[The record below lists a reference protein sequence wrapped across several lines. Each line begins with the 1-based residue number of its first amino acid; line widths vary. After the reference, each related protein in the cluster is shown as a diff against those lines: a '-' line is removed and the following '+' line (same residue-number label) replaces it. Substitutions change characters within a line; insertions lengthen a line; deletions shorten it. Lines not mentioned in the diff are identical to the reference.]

1 MKLLVD
7 ENLSARVAAM
17 LRDGGHDAVH
27 VTAIGLGSTDD
38 EVILRAAAHDGSI
51 VS

>member
-17 LRDGGHDAVH
+17 LRDGGHDEVH
-27 VTAIGLGSTDD
+27 VAAVGLGSTTT
-38 EVILRAAAHDGSI
+38 R
-51 VS
+51 